1 MPDLVLLILKYVFLA
16 ILWIFVARAV
26 RAVLIELRPAKA
38 PAPARDRGAPVPA
51 QPPPRKT
58 KAKAKAPGKAVVIE
72 GTGLKGKSFPLTG
85 DLTIGRSDQCQVK
98 VEGDTYV
105 SSMHARIFQRD
116 GSYMVEDLGS
126 TNGTYLNRR
135 RITAPAALQRGDLV
149 KVGKTVL
156 EMRK

>member
-1 MPDLVLLILKYVFLA
+1 MPDLVLVIMKYVFLA

-26 RAVLIELRPAKA
+26 RAVLVELRPAKA
-38 PAPARDRGAPVPA
+38 AAPARGGPVPS

-58 KAKAKAPGKAVVIE
+58 KRPPAKAVVVE
-72 GTGLKGKSFPLTG
+72 GTSLRGKSFPLG
-85 DLTIGRSDQCQVK
+85 SELTIGRSEQCHVRID
-98 VEGDTYV
+98 GDTYV
-105 SSMHARIFQRD
+105 SSVHARIFPRD

-135 RITAPAALQRGDLV
+135 RITAPAELQRGDRV